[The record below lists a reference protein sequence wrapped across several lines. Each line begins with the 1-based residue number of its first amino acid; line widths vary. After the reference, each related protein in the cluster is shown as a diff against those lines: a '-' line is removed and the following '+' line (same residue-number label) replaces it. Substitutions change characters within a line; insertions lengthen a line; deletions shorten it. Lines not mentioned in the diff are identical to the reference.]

1 LNTDLEAIQ
10 ELYRYNSEVRKKYMR
25 AIFKKLPRSER
36 YRDRGASFPSV
47 VDVFV
52 HVLDAYRWWFI
63 FVYEDRLPEYTRLRE
78 AKQYTLKEVEEEE
91 KKIDG
96 RVMEFVNRLKPQDLD
111 ATVSFKDGSRRKSI
125 KLRAMLLQLI
135 GEELQHRGELNALFW
150 QLDVNPPLTNY
161 FEWARA
167 MK

>member
-1 LNTDLEAIQ
+1 
-10 ELYRYNSEVRKKYMR
+10 M
-25 AIFKKLPRSER
+25 
-36 YRDRGASFPSV
+36 
-47 VDVFV
+47 
-52 HVLDAYRWWFI
+52 LDAYRWWFI
-63 FVYEDRLPEYTRLRE
+63 FVYEDRLPEYKRLRE

-96 RVMEFVNRLKPQDLD
+96 RVMEFVNSLKPQDLD

>member
-1 LNTDLEAIQ
+1 LDSELNLIR
-10 ELYRYNSEVRKKYMR
+10 ELYRFNSEVRKKYLR
-25 AIFKKLPRSER
+25 AIFRKLPRSER

-63 FVYEDRLPEYTRLRE
+63 FVYEDRLREYKRLRE
-78 AKQYTLKEVEEEE
+78 AKKYTLREVAEEERKVDE
-91 KKIDG
+91 
-96 RVMEFVNRLKPQDLD
+96 RVMTFIGGLKPRDLD
-111 ATVSFKDGSRRKSI
+111 RTIHFHDGKTRRSI

-150 QLDVNPPLTNY
+150 QLDVDPPVTNY
-161 FEWARA
+161 FQWARA
-167 MK
+167 IK

>member
-1 LNTDLEAIQ
+1 LDSELDAIR
-10 ELYRYNSEVRKKYMR
+10 EMYRYNSEVRKKYMR
-25 AIFKKLPRSER
+25 AIFRKLPRSER

-63 FVYEDRLPEYTRLRE
+63 FVYEDRLPEYKKLRE
-78 AKQYTLKEVEEEE
+78 AKRYALKEVAEEE
-91 KKIDG
+91 KQIDG
-96 RVMEFVNRLKPQDLD
+96 RVMGFVNALQPRDLD
-111 ATVSFKDGSRRKSI
+111 RLVRFKDGSRRKSI
-125 KLRAMLLQLI
+125 KLKAVLFQMI

-150 QLDVNPPLTNY
+150 QLDVDPPVTNY
-161 FEWARA
+161 FQWARA

>member
-1 LNTDLEAIQ
+1 MNTDLEAIQ

-63 FVYEDRLPEYTRLRE
+63 FVYEDRLPEYKRLRE

-96 RVMEFVNRLKPQDLD
+96 RVMEFVNSLKPQDLD